1 MYLSTHFWALGP
13 TKGHKSD
20 KDEVEEGQKHKTSN
34 IEANNAIEGHKLH
47 Q

>member
-13 TKGHKSD
+13 TKGHKRD
-20 KDEVEEGQKHKTSN
+20 KYGVEGGQKPKTSN
-34 IEANNAIEGHKLH
+34 IEANNVVEVLKSH